1 MAVLCFLDLEGS
13 VGSPYDTSSIFST
26 QSRPGTQVA
35 RYSTDLWGRKKWQEH
50 RYLMILGQLRRN
62 ADLDTRSWLMDL
74 RFEAPGPRNSVLRD
88 V

>member
-1 MAVLCFLDLEGS
+1 
-13 VGSPYDTSSIFST
+13 
-26 QSRPGTQVA
+26 
-35 RYSTDLWGRKKWQEH
+35 
-50 RYLMILGQLRRN
+50 LGQLRRN